1 MRTLFIRAIGVC
13 LLASI
18 SPVMC
23 EAQNVFSFSQGQSE
37 FIKNIEI
44 LKDSSGNFKIDE
56 AIKSDGFQLHTGGIP
71 NLGVSSNTY
80 WLRMQITNQSPHS
93 DLVFEIS
100 YPILDL
106 VEYFVVVNNVVT
118 YSAKSGDKI
127 PFSQR
132 INDNKNYVF
141 PLKLDS
147 GNTVT
152 CYFKVQCGEQL
163 IFPINIGTDQM
174 MYERQLNSNIFNG
187 IYFGIVIVMLLY
199 NMFLYLGIR
208 DRSYGYYVLYI
219 FFVGITQA
227 ILNGYAYKYLW
238 PENTWLA
245 VQSTSI
251 SGALSG
257 LTTIFFVRSFLQTN
271 VYSPRFNQ
279 LLTLFAVV
287 YALSIIVCLAGQL
300 QLSYQLNNINA
311 GPGSLILLLT
321 AVNIYVK
328 HKTRPALF
336 FIFAWSI
343 FLVSVIVFV
352 AKDLGLFPYNSLTV
366 SGLQLGSAVVVTLLS
381 VALADKIN
389 SYRKE
394 KEQSQAQALAA
405 AMENERIISEQN
417 TILEERVNQR
427 TIELK
432 ETNDELH
439 ETLRHLKETQSQ
451 LVDQEKM
458 ASLGQLTAGIAHEIN
473 NPINFV
479 TSNIKPLKRD
489 VELLIDLM
497 NKIEQLSIE
506 GLDGDKRKELIEHL
520 KQEYDFNYLL
530 EEIGFLLKG
539 INEGSVRTAEIV
551 KGLRLFSRV
560 DEDDIKLADIH
571 EGLDSTLIITNNML
585 GSKINVVKNYG
596 ELPKI
601 ECYPGKLNQVFL
613 NIISN
618 GIYAIK
624 ARHGDENTGQLTIT
638 TSCTPEYVRISLKDN
653 GTGMSDATKRK
664 LFEPFFTTKP
674 VGEGTGLGLSIVYNT
689 INKHNGSID
698 VHTEQ
703 NAGTEFIILLPVRQ
717 PNN

>member
-1 MRTLFIRAIGVC
+1 MSTYLLRAVACMFLLFSVRE
-13 LLASI
+13 S
-18 SPVMC
+18 S
-23 EAQNVFSFSQGQSE
+23 AQNTFALSDGHSQYIQ
-37 FIKNIEI
+37 NIHI
-44 LKDSSGNFKIDE
+44 LKDSSGDFTIKDV
-56 AIKSDGFQLHTGGIP
+56 IKSNLFKLHTGGIP
-71 NLGVSSNTY
+71 NLGVSNNTY
-80 WLRMQITNQSPHS
+80 WLRINITNQSANS
-93 DLVFEIS
+93 NLVFEIS

-106 VEYFVVVNNVVT
+106 VEYYVINDTDVVYT
-118 YSAKSGDKI
+118 AASGDRI
-127 PFSQR
+127 PYSKR
-132 INDNKNYVF
+132 INSNKNYVF
-141 PLKLDS
+141 PLMLDS

-152 CYFKVQCGEQL
+152 CYFRVQCGEQL
-163 IFPINIGTDQM
+163 IFPINIGTYQM
-174 MYERQLNSNIFNG
+174 MFERQLNINMFNG

-199 NMFLYLGIR
+199 NIFLFLGIR

-227 ILNGYAYKYLW
+227 ILNGYAHKYLW

-245 VQSTSI
+245 VQGTSLA
-251 SGALSG
+251 GALSG
-257 LTTIFFVRSFLQTN
+257 LTTIFFVRSFLQTK

-279 LLTLFAVV
+279 LLNLFAVV
-287 YALSIIVCLAGQL
+287 YGISILVCLAGQL

-321 AVNIYVK
+321 AINIYLK

-389 SYRKE
+389 TYRKE
-394 KEQSQAQALAA
+394 KEQSQAQSLAA

-417 TILEERVNQR
+417 IILEERVNQR
-427 TIELK
+427 TNELK
-432 ETNDELH
+432 ETNIELH
-439 ETLRHLKETQSQ
+439 ETLKHLKETQSQ

-497 NKIEQLSIE
+497 NKIEQLSVEGIE
-506 GLDGDKRKELIEHL
+506 GDKRKQLIEDL

-585 GSKINVVKNYG
+585 GSKINVVRNYG
-596 ELPKI
+596 NLPKI

-624 ARHGDENTGQLTIT
+624 AQHGEDNMGQLTIT
-638 TSCTPEYVRISLKDN
+638 TSCDHDFVRISLKDN
-653 GTGMSDATKRK
+653 GTGMSDATRRK

-689 INKHNGSID
+689 INKHNGSIE
-698 VHTEQ
+698 VNTEVGI
-703 NAGTEFIILLPVRQ
+703 GTEFIIHLPLGQ
-717 PNN
+717 PTN

>member
-1 MRTLFIRAIGVC
+1 SDFI
-13 LLASI
+13 
-18 SPVMC
+18 
-23 EAQNVFSFSQGQSE
+23 Q
-37 FIKNIEI
+37 NIEI
-44 LKDSSGNFKIDE
+44 LKDSSGNFTIDK
-56 AIKSDGFQLHTGGIP
+56 AVKSDGFQLHTGGIP

-174 MYERQLNSNIFNG
+174 MYERQLNNNIFNG

-287 YALSIIVCLAGQL
+287 YAISIIVCLAGQL

-539 INEGSVRTAEIV
+539 INEGSV
-551 KGLRLFSRV
+551 
-560 DEDDIKLADIH
+560 
-571 EGLDSTLIITNNML
+571 
-585 GSKINVVKNYG
+585 
-596 ELPKI
+596 
-601 ECYPGKLNQVFL
+601 
-613 NIISN
+613 
-618 GIYAIK
+618 
-624 ARHGDENTGQLTIT
+624 
-638 TSCTPEYVRISLKDN
+638 
-653 GTGMSDATKRK
+653 
-664 LFEPFFTTKP
+664 
-674 VGEGTGLGLSIVYNT
+674 
-689 INKHNGSID
+689 
-698 VHTEQ
+698 
-703 NAGTEFIILLPVRQ
+703 
-717 PNN
+717 